1 MKPTSVNILGC
12 NYSIEYVDNPSN
24 VDIYKRQSLWGQID
38 FWTRTIR
45 IYDKDLSVEDV
56 WQTLLHEIIHGICEQ
71 LHLRKFKDKDNHDD
85 LDLLVLALMD
95 VFFRNGWMK

>member
-24 VDIYKRQSLWGQID
+24 VDIYKRESLWGQID

-85 LDLLVLALMD
+85 LDLLALALMD